1 MLKQLEH
8 LDLENNEIE
17 SLRLLFPSA
26 ANDENNEIDT
36 VYNLRTLNLKNN
48 HIHSLDA
55 LNDVEIPCLE
65 KNIFI

>member
-1 MLKQLEH
+1 MKL
-8 LDLENNEIE
+8 N
-17 SLRLLFPSA
+17 RCLLFPSA

-48 HIHSLDA
+48 HIHNLDA

-65 KNIFI
+65 KIFLYKNKITSFHAKIQ